1 MEAGGNSAGVLV
13 SLAAGSDASVA
24 AGGFTV
30 VLTSGLAALKYPL
43 SFGLFVFSRDSRCN
57 FSQ

>member
-30 VLTSGLAALKYPL
+30 VLTAGLAV
-43 SFGLFVFSRDSRCN
+43 STQFWN
-57 FSQ
+57 FCR